1 MELEPEKKMKI
12 CLIYA
17 ILLSTLPAWADGKLV
32 FSCDFKNGFLPQVCI
47 QPCDIFPKGVRIV
60 DTEEG
65 KALRFGKGKDG
76 SISCLTYR
84 LKSSVNPE
92 KLPEDELPFPMRFGR
107 LEFRFRP
114 VDWSLGDPPF
124 NMMLKLEGP
133 LRTNLHLTYTRPH
146 STGIASL

>member
-17 ILLSTLPAWADGKLV
+17 ILLSALPAWADGRLV
-32 FSCDFKNGFLPQVCI
+32 FSCDFTNGFLPQVSI

-76 SISCLTYR
+76 S
-84 LKSSVNPE
+84 N
-92 KLPEDELPFPMRFGR
+92 KLSDVSFEI
-107 LEFRFRP
+107 FRQ
-114 VDWSLGDPPF
+114 S
-124 NMMLKLEGP
+124 
-133 LRTNLHLTYTRPH
+133 
-146 STGIASL
+146 

>member
-1 MELEPEKKMKI
+1 MRYFPERGEDRG
-12 CLIYA
+12 Y
-17 ILLSTLPAWADGKLV
+17 G
-32 FSCDFKNGFLPQVCI
+32 G
-47 QPCDIFPKGVRIV
+47 
-60 DTEEG
+60 G

-146 STGIASL
+146 SDGNRIASGCLWTISESRRRERGTACHFSSCETRRQQKMAYGGIRMAT